1 MDTMPLKLLLV
12 EGRTDDSPLHWHCIL
27 CVVYTSCIVPAAHP
41 AGDHGCSPVDLRT
54 LAEDGLDTGV
64 LLVVS
69 ISIPSPM
76 PKLGYISIV
85 HRSPR
90 RRVVEVRVKKRFDK

>member
-1 MDTMPLKLLLV
+1 MHI
-12 EGRTDDSPLHWHCIL
+12 G
-27 CVVYTSCIVPAAHP
+27 CIVSAAHP
-41 AGDHGCSPVDLRT
+41 AGDDGCSPVDLRT

-64 LLVVS
+64 LLVS

>member
-1 MDTMPLKLLLV
+1 M
-12 EGRTDDSPLHWHCIL
+12 RHQRDSPLHCRCIL
-27 CVVYTSCIVPAAHP
+27 CLVYIGCIVPAAHR
-41 AGDHGCSPVDLRT
+41 AGDDGCSHVADRT
-54 LAEDGLDTGV
+54 LAEDRLDIGV
-64 LLVVS
+64 LLVS

>member
-1 MDTMPLKLLLV
+1 MRLAN
-12 EGRTDDSPLHWHCIL
+12 DSPLHCRCIL
-27 CVVYTSCIVPAAHP
+27 RLVYTSCIVSAAHP
-41 AGDHGCSPVDLRT
+41 AGDDGCSPVDLRT

-85 HRSPR
+85 TQESQQSYL
-90 RRVVEVRVKKRFDK
+90 EVRVEKKI